1 MTSESKLASPPGSP
15 KAHLPLTRVGQVTV
29 RRLALHVIR
38 RCGPRTEL
46 RCPFGGS
53 VPLARP
59 LSPSST
65 SPCGSV
71 SVRQVLRELRVILC
85 QTLQADVGS
94 NADIRN
100 FCPKVVTF
108 STGLF
113 TQSTSLN
120 YLDACFP
127 QPDALT
133 DPSLGADLDNQ
144 SRELALPTSVA
155 HAFVT
160 GQRRSGAL
168 TSALCPIRALRTSR
182 IAPARDSDEQC
193 HAQCFDDPRPT
204 VSKVAFNR

>member
-1 MTSESKLASPPGSP
+1 MSDRPPLDGWHFTSF
-15 KAHLPLTRVGQVTV
+15 VVTD
-29 RRLALHVIR
+29 R
-38 RCGPRTEL
+38 GPNSAARW
-46 RCPFGGS
+46 RSS

-59 LSPSST
+59 LSPPDSN
-65 SPCGSV
+65 PLAV
-71 SVRQVLRELRVILC
+71 LRLIRQVLRELRVILC